1 MLYGIA
7 VFGAGRGTAVYG
19 HERFDTCFLRRTWV
33 KRGRHAQGVH
43 FLNREFTP
51 NVLTYKG
58 DKYHTMGLL
67 PEYHAVQ
74 VDGDCVYLYAFEI
87 DEDC

>member
-7 VFGAGRGTAVYG
+7 VFGAGRGTAYTGMSGLIHVPSADMG
-19 HERFDTCFLRRTWV
+19 EEGEAR
-33 KRGRHAQGVH
+33 AGVH

-58 DKYHTMGLL
+58 DKYHTMGYYLM
-67 PEYHAVQ
+67 YHARSAGWRLRILVR
-74 VDGDCVYLYAFEI
+74 F
-87 DEDC
+87 